1 MQNRFYDP
9 AVGHIYIRGGGAP
22 HTGVNLRDNRPC
34 EANRERLSLSQH
46 SPPQR
51 SLAPIVNGLSTDVK
65 LLFCRQIFCLS
76 SGGSSALFRP
86 LFSSGRNL
94 EWDYAR
100 CHPIQF
106 NPIQFCL
113 LYKNTNGNGICGIFS
128 EYRPS
133 FGLFYSLFVIYIF
146 LPDSGL
152 LAGLN
157 LQASTPPML
166 LRCVSIIL
174 Q

>member
-1 MQNRFYDP
+1 MRADLLATHLHCAKSILRP
-9 AVGHIYIRGGGAP
+9 GRGAHIYIRGGGAP

-76 SGGSSALFRP
+76 SRTALFRS

-100 CHPIQF
+100 CPPIQF

-128 EYRPS
+128 EYR
-133 FGLFYSLFVIYIF
+133 
-146 LPDSGL
+146 
-152 LAGLN
+152 
-157 LQASTPPML
+157 LQGG
-166 LRCVSIIL
+166 
-174 Q
+174 